1 MNKYAYVGLV
11 LLSTFLMGIAFPVG
25 KMGMEYAPPFFL
37 MSIRF
42 IAAGALLALVLHKR
56 QRPRGKQ
63 WFQVTV
69 LGLFQSAGVMG
80 CGYYSMYWITSG
92 ETAILTS
99 SNPLIIIVFSSLFLG
114 VAYRWQQ
121 WFGVALG
128 FVGVAVS
135 FGLHLTLNPGTFISI
150 AGAGCFAV
158 STLLVKRW
166 EAGFDMI
173 VMAAYQMLAG
183 GIALLVLSL
192 LTEQTHFM
200 VTGASLLIVV
210 WLAVMCSIVQFA
222 VWYYVL
228 SKGDPAKTSAFLF
241 LVPLFAVISS
251 WLLLGE
257 TITWYTAAGGALI
270 CIGIVLVNGLAR
282 LRSKRS
288 LIQDK
293 QLASS

>member
-1 MNKYAYVGLV
+1 MNKYVYVVLV
-11 LLSTFLMGIAFPVG
+11 LLSTFLMGIAFPIG

-42 IAAGALLALVLHKR
+42 IAAGALLALFLRKR
-56 QRPRGKQ
+56 QQPRGKQ
-63 WFQVTV
+63 WLQVTV

-99 SNPLIIIVFSSLFLG
+99 SNPLIVIILSSLFLG
-114 VAYRWQQ
+114 AAYRWQQ

-128 FVGVAVS
+128 FAGVAVS

-150 AGAGCFAV
+150 AGAACFAI

-166 EAGFDMI
+166 GAGFDMI
-173 VMAAYQMLAG
+173 VMAAYQMLSG

-192 LTEQTHFM
+192 LTEQPHFIF
-200 VTGASLLIVV
+200 TGASLLIIV
-210 WLAVMCSIVQFA
+210 WLAVMCSIIQFA
-222 VWYYVL
+222 LWYYVL

-270 CIGIVLVNGLAR
+270 CIGIVLVNGIAGR
-282 LRSKRS
+282 KGKRS

-293 QLASS
+293 QLAPS